1 MFEVE
6 LDSDR
11 RTDQALKHYL
21 RTIARHPLL
30 SRGEEVDLARRARTG
45 DQGAFDR
52 LVNANLRFVV
62 SVAKQFLGRG
72 LGIMDLIAEGNVGL
86 ITAARR
92 FDERREFRFI
102 TYAVWWVR
110 QSIRAALQ
118 EQTRT
123 VRLPGNRARE
133 ALRIARAERALEQRR
148 LGAVADE
155 ELAEATGVDL
165 ASVVRIRA
173 ASAPNVVLDE
183 APRDDRPTLADV
195 LPDERHES
203 EPARVE
209 RVALEA
215 ALAAALAELSPRE
228 QQILE
233 QYYGLGDAARLS
245 LEEIGGRLDLSRER
259 VRQLRNR
266 AFARIRAGSRGTV
279 LAEFLGN

>member
-1 MFEVE
+1 MFEIE
-6 LDSDR
+6 LASDR
-11 RTDQALKHYL
+11 RTDPALKHYL

-30 SRGEEVDLARRARTG
+30 SREDEATLARRARTG
-45 DQGAFDR
+45 DQDAFDR

-72 LGIMDLIAEGNVGL
+72 LGIKDLIAEGNVGL

-110 QSIRAALQ
+110 QSIQAALQ

-133 ALRIARAERALEQRR
+133 AVRIARAERALEQRR

-155 ELAEATGVDL
+155 ELAEATGVDV
-165 ASVVRIRA
+165 ASVRRIRA
-173 ASAPNVVLDE
+173 ASAPNVVLDDP
-183 APRDDRPTLADV
+183 PRDDRPVLADV
-195 LPDERHES
+195 LPDRSAGDET
-203 EPARVE
+203 ARVE
-209 RVALEA
+209 RRALEA

-228 QQILE
+228 RCILE
-233 QYYGLGDAARLS
+233 RYYGLGDAARLS
-245 LEEIGGRLDLSRER
+245 LEEIGARLDLSRER

-266 AFARIRAGSRGTV
+266 AFLRIRAGSRGTE
-279 LAEFLGN
+279 LAEFLES